1 MVTGVTAMADA
12 AAVPRAYVGLG
23 SNLDDPA
30 WQIRDALQAIGRIE
44 GLRLL
49 AVSSL
54 YRSPPMGPPEQPEY
68 CNAVCMLDC
77 AIEPATL
84 MAQLLEI
91 ERQAGRVRG
100 GEHWGPRR
108 IDLDLLHVEGVS
120 SATAGLR
127 LPHPGIATRNFVLA
141 PLAEIAPGLDIP
153 GVGRISELAAGIARD
168 DLSMWPI

>member
-1 MVTGVTAMADA
+1 MPQP
-12 AAVPRAYVGLG
+12 AVVPTAYVGLG

-30 WQIRDALQAIGRIE
+30 QQIRDALQAIGRIA

-68 CNAVCMLDC
+68 CNAVCAVEC
-77 AIEPATL
+77 GIEPASL
-84 MAQLLEI
+84 MSQLLEI

-108 IDLDLLHVEGVS
+108 IDLDLLHIEGVR

-127 LPHPGIATRNFVLA
+127 LPHPGIARRNFVVA
-141 PLAEIAPGLDIP
+141 PLAEIAPLLEIP
-153 GVGRISELAAGIARD
+153 GVGRVAELAARIPRD
-168 DLSMWPI
+168 DLSMWLT

>member
-1 MVTGVTAMADA
+1 MTMAQPA
-12 AAVPRAYVGLG
+12 AKPFAYVGLG

-30 WQIRDALQAIGRIE
+30 AQIRAALDAIGRIA
-44 GLRLL
+44 GIRVL

-68 CNAVCMLDC
+68 CNAVCVVECGIAPSML
-77 AIEPATL
+77 
-84 MAQLLEI
+84 MSQLLEI

-127 LPHPGIATRNFVLA
+127 LPHPGIAQRNFVLA
-141 PLAEIAPGLDIP
+141 PLAEIAPQLRIP
-153 GVGRISELAAGIARD
+153 GVGAVAELAARIPRD

>member
-1 MVTGVTAMADA
+1 MAQPA
-12 AAVPRAYVGLG
+12 PASNAYVGLG
-23 SNLDDPA
+23 SNLDGPA
-30 WQIRDALQAIGRIE
+30 AQIRNALQAIGRIS
-44 GLRLL
+44 GVRLL

-68 CNAVCMLDC
+68 CNAVCMVEC
-77 AIEPATL
+77 GIAPASL
-84 MAQLLEI
+84 MSQLLEI

-127 LPHPGIATRNFVLA
+127 LPHPGIARRNFVLA
-141 PLAEIAPGLDIP
+141 PLAEIAPQLEIP
-153 GVGRISELAAGIARD
+153 GVGRVAELAARIPQD